1 MLIIKAIERTLLR
14 HGSWASMVTRQVKNL
29 EPRKIQKV
37 GYSTLSVSIPMNWA
51 KKTGVQKGDVVF
63 LSEEKDG
70 ALRIT
75 PKPTSSE
82 DSSIY
87 VVNVDNCDNTKV
99 LERVIVGN
107 YVLGRNLIR
116 VESSRRL
123 MREQIESIRKA
134 TQRLLGIGI
143 IEESDRHLL
152 LQCSID
158 PKNFPLETVIKRLY
172 VITSIMFKESIDALI
187 DRDMELARDAITREY
202 EADTIFWLL
211 ARLLASAQQSR
222 LISEAIGIIDPM
234 EVVEHNLIAWYLE
247 MIADRLNAIAGN
259 IISLEE
265 RRDDGDEDLIGRLS
279 QIGMICFTIF
289 DQAMKSMFDGD
300 LKLASDAVDL
310 YEAVGHE
317 EESLLKEFQA
327 NHDPEVSAYIN
338 EIAWELRI
346 IAEYA
351 TTIATIS
358 IDNVLKSD
366 NEVCSVEEIEAQE
379 PS

>member
-1 MLIIKAIERTLLR
+1 MR
-14 HGSWASMVTRQVKNL
+14 NL

-51 KKTGVQKGDVVF
+51 KKTGIQRGDVVF
-63 LSEEKDG
+63 LSEENDG

-75 PKPTSSE
+75 PEPTSSE

-87 VVNVDNCDNTKV
+87 LVNVDNCDNTKV
-99 LERVIVGN
+99 LERVIVGS
-107 YVLGRNLIR
+107 YVLGRNLLR
-116 VESSRRL
+116 VESERRL
-123 MREQIESIRKA
+123 MREQIESIRKV

-152 LQCSID
+152 LQCSLD
-158 PKNFPLETVIKRLY
+158 PKNFPLETVIKRLH

-187 DRDMELARDAITREY
+187 DRDMELAKDAIAREY

-222 LISEAIGIIDPM
+222 LVSEAIGITDPM
-234 EVVEHNLIAWYLE
+234 EVVEHNLMAWYLE
-247 MIADRLNAIAGN
+247 MIADRLNTIASN

-265 RRDDGDEDLIGRLS
+265 RRDESDESLIERLS
-279 QIGMICFTIF
+279 QIGMICFTMF
-289 DQAMKSMFDGD
+289 DQAMRSKFERD

-310 YEAVGHE
+310 YEAVGRE

-327 NHDPEVSAYIN
+327 NHDTEVSAYVN
-338 EIAWELRI
+338 EIAWEFRI

-358 IDNVLKSD
+358 IDNVLKND
-366 NEVCSVEEIEAQE
+366 NELCSVKEIEAKK